1 MQNQEKV
8 TLAYSTRLEQM
19 FKENKTQLKKLD
31 ELIETELDANPGE
44 DVQVIPTGQRL
55 GESRSDIIDG
65 ALNSFMVN
73 GTIFVIMTSFEK
85 VPTKNKVLKGAAIIE
100 IFKYQEAKFHSVYEK
115 KLNDIQDQETAVY
128 NSNPY
133 IVHNNMVKFMVVSN
147 DIKSST
153 ITHTLVT
160 YDLENNE
167 EKELKV

>member
-1 MQNQEKV
+1 
-8 TLAYSTRLEQM
+8 
-19 FKENKTQLKKLD
+19 
-31 ELIETELDANPGE
+31 
-44 DVQVIPTGQRL
+44 
-55 GESRSDIIDG
+55 
-65 ALNSFMVN
+65 MVN

-85 VPTKNKVLKGAAIIE
+85 VPNKNKVLKGAAIIE
-100 IFKYQEAKFHSVYEK
+100 IFKYKDAKFHSVYEK

-160 YDLENNE
+160 YDLENDE